1 MGGCNYVSSNHDRQ
15 VNYAYSFTF
24 QEKKIFKKKS
34 NTQSTWSQDPL
45 HALKLKSIK
54 DP

>member
-1 MGGCNYVSSNHDRQ
+1 MGGCNYVRSNNDRQ
-15 VNYAYSFTF
+15 VKLCMFFHFSG
-24 QEKKIFKKKS
+24 KKIFKKKS
-34 NTQSTWSQDPL
+34 NTQNTWSQDPL